1 MINESLNLLLTNL
14 LSPLPLAF
22 LIGMA
27 ATLLKSELEF
37 PAPVLNAMSIY
48 LVLPSLSK
56 GALNWPPW
64 ALRRLSVRR
73 WSALPWRS

>member
-1 MINESLNLLLTNL
+1 MINESLHLLLTNL

-37 PAPVLNAMSIY
+37 PAPVPYILRCIGFTSTNGMPMS
-48 LVLPSLSK
+48 
-56 GALNWPPW
+56 
-64 ALRRLSVRR
+64 
-73 WSALPWRS
+73 